1 MVQVYNLNSDIT
13 IGILNLPEFAQENK
27 FTDKR
32 TLEKEGTQFLLSK
45 LLGTHN
51 IELTYSDTKKPFL
64 VGRKE
69 HISISHSHE
78 LLAIIIH
85 QKQATGI
92 DVELIRDKVLK
103 IRHKF
108 LNPTELEI
116 AGDNIDKHIAFW
128 SAKEALYKVYG
139 LKELDFIKHLE
150 VTWLNEGEARGTIH
164 LKTQSKSYQLF
175 RLHLKNYCL
184 VYISHEI

>member
-1 MVQVYNLNSDIT
+1 VVQVYELNKDIT
-13 IGILNLPEFAQENK
+13 VGVLNLPEFAKQNT
-27 FTDKR
+27 FINKR
-32 TLEKEGTQFLLSK
+32 TIEKEGTQFLLSK
-45 LLGTHN
+45 LLGTVDFK
-51 IELTYSDTKKPFL
+51 LAYSNTNKPFL
-64 VGRKE
+64 VDRKE
-69 HISISHSHE
+69 HLSISHSHD

-108 LNPTELEI
+108 LNPVELEI
-116 AGDNIDKHIAFW
+116 AGDDVDKHIAFW

-150 VTWLNEGEARGTIH
+150 VSWLNEFEGIGTIH
-164 LKTQSKSYQLF
+164 LKPQPKSFQLF
-175 RLHLKNYCL
+175 RLHLTNYCL